1 MSIIAAFLHI
11 IPTVLNIPVS
21 IIKFIPLIHF
31 CQTLFNKRLDKVIK
45 ASIMT
50 STYFI
55 VRGVDSMDDFSQNY
69 SISSVEA
76 ITGIKKET
84 LRKWE
89 QRYDFLHPTRLENGY
104 RQYSQQQ
111 VEFLCLLQSQL
122 QQGISLKKSIQYA
135 TEQTEKRPSTPSLVE
150 PFLYQLLAYGG
161 ECDEEAFS
169 ITLHQAHQTLGL
181 TVYLQQLIRPF
192 LQEVGRRWMTK
203 QWSEYQEKFVSTII
217 QNHLV
222 EVKQQIPVSKNAP
235 LVIGA
240 CLPYENHEL
249 PLHILL
255 LQILLKGYR
264 VFLIGRSPAAG
275 TIEDFVDKL
284 HPTVVL
290 LSATTHIPLDHPNY
304 LYELDEFAKKRPKIT
319 FFLGGTGANQLI
331 ERKPLTTITIT
342 HTLEPIWNA
351 LKKTTS

>member
-1 MSIIAAFLHI
+1 MH
-11 IPTVLNIPVS
+11 
-21 IIKFIPLIHF
+21 
-31 CQTLFNKRLDKVIK
+31 
-45 ASIMT
+45 
-50 STYFI
+50 
-55 VRGVDSMDDFSQNY
+55 DFSQHY
-69 SISSVEA
+69 SISNVEA

-89 QRYDFLHPTRLENGY
+89 QRYDFLHPKRLDNGY

-122 QQGISLKKSIQYA
+122 QQGISLKKAIQFA
-135 TEQTEKRPSTPSLVE
+135 TEQAAQKQPIQSLVE
-150 PFLYQLLAYGG
+150 PFLYQLLAYGE

-181 TVYLQQLIRPF
+181 TIYLQQLIRPF
-192 LQEVGRRWMTK
+192 LQEVGRRWVTK
-203 QWSEYQEKFVSTII
+203 QWSEYQEKFVSTLI

-222 EVKQQIPVSKNAP
+222 EVKQQIPVPKNAP

-240 CLPYENHEL
+240 CLPHENHEL
-249 PLHILL
+249 PLHMLL

-264 VFLIGRSPAAG
+264 IFLIGRSPAPG

-290 LSATTHIPLDHPNY
+290 LSATTLIPLEHPDH
-304 LYELDEFAKKRPKIT
+304 LYELDNFAKKRPKIT

>member
-1 MSIIAAFLHI
+1 
-11 IPTVLNIPVS
+11 
-21 IIKFIPLIHF
+21 
-31 CQTLFNKRLDKVIK
+31 
-45 ASIMT
+45 
-50 STYFI
+50 
-55 VRGVDSMDDFSQNY
+55 MDDFSQCY
-69 SISSVEA
+69 SISNVEA

-89 QRYDFLHPTRLENGY
+89 QRYDFLHPKRLANGY

-111 VEFLCLLQSQL
+111 VEFLCLIQSEL
-122 QQGISLKKSIQYA
+122 QQGGSLKKAIQYA
-135 TEQTEKRPSTPSLVE
+135 TDQTKKRPSTSSLVE
-150 PFLYQLLAYGG
+150 PFLYQLFAYGE
-161 ECDEEAFS
+161 ECDEDAFS

-181 TVYLQQLIRPF
+181 TIYLQQLIRPF
-192 LQEVGRRWMTK
+192 LQEVGRRWSTK
-203 QWSEYQEKFVSTII
+203 QWSEYQEKFVSTLI

-222 EVKQQIPVSKNAP
+222 EVKQQIPVPKNAP

-264 VFLIGRSPAAG
+264 IFLIGRSPAVG

-290 LSATTHIPLDHPNY
+290 LSATTHIQLDHSNY
-304 LYELDEFAKKRPKIT
+304 LYELDEFAKNRKKIT
-319 FFLGGTGANQLI
+319 FFLGGTGADQLV
-331 ERKPLTTITIT
+331 ERKALTNITLA
-342 HTLEPIWNA
+342 HTLEPIWNT
-351 LKKTTS
+351 LKKSIF